1 MAADGAEKF
10 GVTIGIETCWP
21 HSIWNVEVF
30 KNFLDEINSPNM
42 CCLFDLVGFLNNSN
56 LDDQYKIMDLYFD
69 AFRDKIRLVH
79 LKDMDVIDGEK
90 TIVPVGTGKIDF
102 DYMFKKLNE
111 NLCAVDMIVESLS
124 PQYITEGIEYFKKYL

>member
-1 MAADGAEKF
+1 
-10 GVTIGIETCWP
+10 
-21 HSIWNVEVF
+21 
-30 KNFLDEINSPNM
+30 M

-79 LKDMDVIDGEK
+79 LKDMDVIDGKK